1 MRLKEVRPP
10 AEKKARVRA
19 LLLLSGGLD
28 SILAG
33 KILEEQ
39 GIEIVGLSFS
49 SLFFG
54 AREAIRAAEEQNWPL
69 VIADITEEEIRIVE
83 NPRYGYG
90 RNMNPCIDCHGQMV
104 RIAGQL
110 LERYQADFVA
120 TGEVLGER
128 PKSQNR
134 QALEIVEKLGQLKG
148 LVLRPLSARLL
159 PVTRVEEQGLV
170 DREKLL
176 DISGRSRKRQLEL
189 AVKYGIK
196 EYPTPAGGCLLT
208 DPGFSQ
214 RLKNLLSWR
223 GRLLAE
229 DISLI
234 KIGRI
239 FFEGEAFFVIGR
251 NEQENE
257 KLKKRILPGDVV
269 ISLSEQVGPLTV
281 LRLKQYGLSEGEN
294 EANRKRDEA
303 EERLHSRRA
312 GKFVEKENG
321 MNIQEPEG
329 SSELRHQAESL
340 DSKNLRVEN
349 SVNPQLAEPLDM
361 ARIAP
366 VICMESIDSILSLPA
381 VRKAALLTVRYSRAR
396 CAERASV
403 VVSFNKK
410 KEILEFKREDWASYM

>member
-10 AEKKARVRA
+10 AEKKARARA

-33 KILEEQ
+33 KVLEEQ
-39 GIEIVGLSFS
+39 GVEIVGLSFS

-54 AREAIRAAEEQNWPL
+54 PREAVRAAEEHGWPL
-69 VIADITEEEIRIVE
+69 VIAEINQEEIEIVE
-83 NPRYGYG
+83 HPRYGYG

-134 QALEIVEKLGQLKG
+134 QALELVEKLGQLKG
-148 LVLRPLSARLL
+148 LVLRPLSAKLL
-159 PVTRVEEQGLV
+159 PPTRVEQEGLV

-189 AVKYGIK
+189 AAKYGLK

-214 RLKNLLSWR
+214 RLKNLLNWR
-223 GRLLAE
+223 GRLLAQ
-229 DISLI
+229 DIWLI
-234 KIGRI
+234 RQGRL
-239 FFEGEAFFVIGR
+239 FFQPEGFFVIGR

-257 KLKKRILPGDVV
+257 RLRKKVASGD
-269 ISLSEQVGPLTV
+269 IMIALEGRQGPLTV
-281 LRLKQYGLSEGEN
+281 LRLKDERVPDDSGE
-294 EANRKRDEA
+294 
-303 EERLHSRRA
+303 
-312 GKFVEKENG
+312 
-321 MNIQEPEG
+321 
-329 SSELRHQAESL
+329 QAL
-340 DSKNLRVEN
+340 K
-349 SVNPQLAEPLDM
+349 
-361 ARIAP
+361 
-366 VICMESIDSILSLPA
+366 SILNLPA
-381 VRKAALLTVRYSRAR
+381 VRKAAILTVRYSKAR
-396 CAERASV
+396 QEEKVKVA
-403 VVSFNKK
+403 VSRGEQKG
-410 KEILEFKREDWASYM
+410 ILEINKEEWTPFL

>member
-1 MRLKEVRPP
+1 MRLKEVKSP

-54 AREAIRAAEEQNWPL
+54 PREAIRAAAEQGWPL
-69 VIADITEEEIRIVE
+69 IIADITEEEIEIVE
-83 NPRYGYG
+83 HPKYGYG
-90 RNMNPCIDCHGQMV
+90 KNMNPCIDCHGQMV
-104 RIAGQL
+104 RIAGRL

-134 QALEIVEKLGQLKG
+134 QALEIVEKLGQIKG
-148 LVLRPLSARLL
+148 LVLRPLSAKLL

-208 DPGFSQ
+208 DPGFSW
-214 RLKNLLSWR
+214 RLKNLLDWR
-223 GRLLAE
+223 GRLLVE

-234 KIGRI
+234 KVGRV
-239 FFEGEAFFVIGR
+239 FFEEEAFFVIGR

-257 KLKKRILPGDVV
+257 KLKKRIMPGDV
-269 ISLSEQVGPLTV
+269 IITLAGMVGPLTV
-281 LRLKQYGLSEGEN
+281 LRLKEFGYHL
-294 EANRKRDEA
+294 
-303 EERLHSRRA
+303 A
-312 GKFVEKENG
+312 GKEENHGNRNGEEFRLDTEKVD
-321 MNIQEPEG
+321 
-329 SSELRHQAESL
+329 LAVAESL
-340 DSKNLRVEN
+340 VSPGIRKEGGIGYRSQPELENEPGTAESKKEERKRLLITGEKNDAKNNL
-349 SVNPQLAEPLDM
+349 LPLLS
-361 ARIAP
+361 IP
-366 VICMESIDSILSLPA
+366 V

-396 CAERASV
+396 EAEKAAV
-403 VVSFNKK
+403 VVSHQLHRDC
-410 KEILEFKREDWASYM
+410 IEFTRDEWAPYL